1 MMLKMNLAHLTH
13 DELVDAISHHCSQF
27 GEVKAVDILKP
38 PGHPEMAFALI
49 SMDSSDAV
57 QRMVQE
63 LGAAEVDSLA
73 VVRVEQETPGIPAF
87 LRKAA
92 RDHASAAV

>member
-1 MMLKMNLAHLTH
+1 MLKMDLAHLSH
-13 DELVDAISHHCSQF
+13 DELVDAISHHCTQF

-49 SMDSSDAV
+49 SMESSHAV
-57 QRMVQE
+57 QRMVRE

-73 VVRVEQETPGIPAF
+73 VVRVEQEMPGIPSSLLKKTPA
-87 LRKAA
+87 
-92 RDHASAAV
+92 HASAQA